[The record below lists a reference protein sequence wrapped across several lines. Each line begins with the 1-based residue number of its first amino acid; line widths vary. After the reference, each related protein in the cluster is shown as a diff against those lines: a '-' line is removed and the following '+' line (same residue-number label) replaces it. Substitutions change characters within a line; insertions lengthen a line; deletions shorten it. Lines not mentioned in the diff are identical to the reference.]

1 MFIAQENVTFVPNS
15 SIYESM
21 FCTRK
26 EVLYI
31 FYSFVLFLMSDS
43 AGCGGSELSVD
54 VRPPAGTVGSS
65 VLFTVSLNPPAESL
79 YYVQWTVNNI
89 NIINYLNGQNI
100 TNPLYTERIAFHSSN
115 GSMELKNLTVTDT
128 GIYGV
133 NIQVTG
139 ANATDLV
146 EFNDTVSLECSASGS
161 SLAFLWSNDTSVITP
176 DRQVQLSDGNKTLT
190 ILHVLRS
197 DQGPF
202 YCTVS
207 NIISCE
213 KSSAVTFSISFGPEN
228 TAVTASPEKPHY
240 ASGSNLSLSC
250 SAQSR
255 PAAQFRWYFNGTAL
269 NKTGPVLKLDN
280 VQESESG
287 NYTCLAHNTKTL
299 RYQSSEPSP
308 ISVIGKRGRCEEYI
322 KRDGGRPCCGRRLKR
337 SQWATRFI
345 CGLGSVCHSSHSEVF
360 SHCITYFAK
369 GNS

>member
-1 MFIAQENVTFVPNS
+1 MERTTYVYS
-15 SIYESM
+15 
-21 FCTRK
+21 
-26 EVLYI
+26 VL
-31 FYSFVLFLMSDS
+31 LLLT
-43 AGCGGSELSVD
+43 GCGGSELSVD
-54 VRPPAGTVGSS
+54 VRPPARTVGSS

-79 YYVQWTVNNI
+79 YYVQWLVNTT
-89 NIINYLNGQNI
+89 NIITYLNGQNI
-100 TNPLYTERIAFHSSN
+100 TNPLYTERIAFNSST
-115 GSMELKNLTVTDT
+115 GSVELKNLTVTDT

-133 NIQVTG
+133 NVQVTSSSPTIK
-139 ANATDLV
+139 N
-146 EFNDTVSLECSASGS
+146 TVS
-161 SLAFLWSNDTSVITP
+161 F
-176 DRQVQLSDGNKTLT
+176 
-190 ILHVLRS
+190 
-197 DQGPF
+197 
-202 YCTVS
+202 TVY
-207 NIISCE
+207 I
-213 KSSAVTFSISFGPEN
+213 GPEN

-287 NYTCLAHNTKTL
+287 HYTCLAHNTKTL

-322 KRDGGRPCCGRRLKR
+322 KIDGGRPCCGRRLKR
-337 SQWATRFI
+337 SQWATKFI

-360 SHCITYFAK
+360 SQCITYFAK